1 MKKAYA
7 VKISSLDS
15 CKSSS
20 ILNNLEKEDESM
32 QICESK
38 FIMNHEVFYVAKN
51 TLIACFDASLNI
63 DLINELCLDNPL
75 KLVLRE
81 SCFKTDNDKIN
92 VFERIKKLS
101 PNTEIHVL

>member
-38 FIMNHEVFYVAKN
+38 FIMKCYESF
-51 TLIACFDASLNI
+51 FDKVN
-63 DLINELCLDNPL
+63 NL
-75 KLVLRE
+75 KIIVM
-81 SCFKTDNDKIN
+81 
-92 VFERIKKLS
+92 
-101 PNTEIHVL
+101 